1 MLLLTMFLGTGIL
14 PPTRAYLAA
23 ENTIRYL
30 VSRNS
35 KAGETPTLQDITLQD
50 ITLQDIT
57 LQGITLQD
65 ITLQGITLQGITLQ
79 DITLQGITPQ
89 DITLQDITLQ
99 GITLQ
104 DITPQDIT
112 PQDITPQEFLEKSIV
127 QSLPD
132 GERLVEQG
140 RNLYEQERFNEAVLL
155 LQRAIEVFA
164 GTGDELRQAIAL
176 SNLSLAY
183 QQLGQWEKA
192 EDAIAQSLNLLETGR
207 NLGISNEQKQVF
219 AQALD
224 VKGRLQLSRG
234 KAQDA
239 LITWQRSGEL
249 YAQISSPIGVM
260 KSRINSAQAL
270 QALGLYRQARNTLT
284 ESIKLLENQPN
295 SLLKATAL
303 RSLGNVLRVVGDLE
317 ASRQILQQS
326 LTVAQAIQSS
336 QAEADILISLGNTA
350 RASGDIEAA
359 LEFYKLAVATSTL
372 PSIQVQAKLHQLS
385 LLLED
390 KQLDAAL
397 SLSEQIQSQIANLP
411 ETRTGI
417 YAQIQLAESLIK
429 LGKARGKIVNY
440 QDIAQLLAAS
450 VRRAKNLGDRR
461 VESYALGILGG
472 VYEETQQLSD
482 ALLMTEQALFLAQT
496 IAAPDIAYRWQ
507 WQLGILLKK
516 QGNISGAIASYTSAV
531 QTLQSLRYDLV
542 AIDPNV
548 QFEFRD
554 RVEPVYRQLVD
565 LLLRTEGNVE
575 PIQDNLKLARDAIEA
590 LQLAELENFFRA
602 ACLDAKPEQI
612 DRIVEQ
618 DNPTTAA
625 IYPII
630 LSDRL
635 EIILKLP
642 KGEKLHRYVTYQ
654 SQNEVET
661 TLAELEQYLREPD
674 RTDDV
679 KKLSRKV
686 YGWLIQSLEKELEE
700 SGIKTL
706 VFVLD
711 GELRNIPMAV
721 LDDGE
726 KYLVEKY
733 AIALAPGLQLIEPKP
748 LQPNRLNALMAG
760 VSEKRQIE
768 GREFAKLENVSLE
781 LQQIQSEIPK
791 NHALFNQTF
800 TKTNL
805 ENKIKERTYSIV
817 HMATH
822 GKFSSKIEETYIL
835 TWNQL
840 LKVRDL
846 DNLLRIN
853 ESKKSSPIELLVLS
867 ACETATGDKRAA
879 LGLAGIAVRAGAR
892 STLATLWSIDDES
905 TAELMSEF
913 YRQLVNTKVTKA
925 EALQLAQKA
934 LWNHKSQDWK
944 RPYFWASYV
953 LIGNWL

>member
-1 MLLLTMFLGTGIL
+1 MVIKQRRFFRRVRRLLLQVRVLIADCSRILYGFVCIAAGLMLPLYKQSQKAFPHSFAIRCIYRRGTVLLLLTMFLGTGIL
-14 PPTRAYLAA
+14 PPTRAYFAA
-23 ENTIRYL
+23 ENRI
-30 VSRNS
+30 
-35 KAGETPTLQDITLQD
+35 I
-50 ITLQDIT
+50 
-57 LQGITLQD
+57 
-65 ITLQGITLQGITLQ
+65 
-79 DITLQGITPQ
+79 
-89 DITLQDITLQ
+89 
-99 GITLQ
+99 
-104 DITPQDIT
+104 
-112 PQDITPQEFLEKSIV
+112 
-127 QSLPD
+127 QSLSD
-132 GERLVEQG
+132 GEKLVQQG
-140 RNLYEQERFNEAVLL
+140 RNLYEAERFYEAVLL
-155 LQRAIEVFA
+155 LRQAVEAFA
-164 GTGDELRQAIAL
+164 ASGDELRQAIAL

-192 EDAIAQSLNLLETGR
+192 EDAIAQSLNLLETVT
-207 NLGISNEQKQVF
+207 SNEQKQIL

-234 KAQDA
+234 QAQDA
-239 LITWQRSGEL
+239 LITWQRAGEI
-249 YAQISSPIGVM
+249 YAQISSPIGVI

-284 ESIKLLENQPN
+284 ESIELLQNQPN

-317 ASRQILQQS
+317 ASPQILQQS
-326 LTVAQAIQSS
+326 LTVAQAIKSS
-336 QAEADILISLGNTA
+336 PAQADILISLGKTA
-350 RASGDIEAA
+350 RASGDIKAA
-359 LEFYKLAVATSTL
+359 LEFYKLAVDTGTL

-397 SLSEQIQSQIANLP
+397 TLSEQIQSQIANLP
-411 ETRTGI
+411 ESRTGI

-429 LGKARGKIVNY
+429 LGKAAGKIVNY
-440 QDIAQLLAAS
+440 QDIAQLLAGA
-450 VRRAKNLGDRR
+450 VRQAKNLGDRR

-482 ALLMTEQALFLAQT
+482 ALLMTQQALFLAQT
-496 IAAPDIAYRWQ
+496 IAAQDIAYRWQ
-507 WQLGILLKK
+507 WQLGRLLKK
-516 QGNISGAIASYTSAV
+516 QGNITGAIASYTSAV

-575 PIQDNLKLARDAIEA
+575 PSQDNLKQARNAIEA

-642 KGEKLHRYVTYQ
+642 RGEKLHRYVTYQ
-654 SQNEVET
+654 SESEVET
-661 TLAELEQYLREPD
+661 TLEELEQYLREPD

-686 YGWLIQSLEKELEE
+686 YGWLIQSLETELEKNK
-700 SGIKTL
+700 IKTL

-721 LDDGE
+721 LYDGE

-733 AIALAPGLQLIEPKP
+733 AIALAPGLQLVDPKP
-748 LQPNRLNALMAG
+748 LQKNRLNALMAG

-768 GREFAKLENVSLE
+768 GREFPKLENVSLE
-781 LQQIQSEIPK
+781 LQQIKSEIPK
-791 NHALFNQTF
+791 NDALLNQTF

-805 ENKIKERTYSIV
+805 ENQIKEKTYSIV

-846 DNLLRIN
+846 DNLLRN
-853 ESKKSSPIELLVLS
+853 DANKSNKIELLVLS
-867 ACETATGDKRAA
+867 ACETAKGDKRAA

-892 STLATLWSIDDES
+892 STLATLWSIDDSS
-905 TAELMSEF
+905 TALVMSEF
-913 YRQLVNTKVTKA
+913 YRQLTHSQPESGNEVTKA
-925 EALQLAQKA
+925 IALQRAQIA
-934 LWNHKSQDWK
+934 LWNHKNQDWK
-944 RPYFWASYV
+944 RPYFWAAYV
-953 LIGNWL
+953 LVGNWL

>member
-1 MLLLTMFLGTGIL
+1 MFLVTGIRQI
-14 PPTRAYLAA
+14 PSYTCPTTRPEINFRANSKSPLKWTECFSQSSKRGFNLKRRELNPWRGMRVMQDLRQPTFAYLAA
-23 ENTIRYL
+23 ENT
-30 VSRNS
+30 
-35 KAGETPTLQDITLQD
+35 
-50 ITLQDIT
+50 
-57 LQGITLQD
+57 
-65 ITLQGITLQGITLQ
+65 
-79 DITLQGITPQ
+79 
-89 DITLQDITLQ
+89 
-99 GITLQ
+99 
-104 DITPQDIT
+104 
-112 PQDITPQEFLEKSIV
+112 IV

-140 RNLYEQERFNEAVLL
+140 RNLYEAERFNEAVLL
-155 LQRAIEVFA
+155 LQRAIEAFA
-164 GTGDELRQAIAL
+164 ATGDELRQAIAL

-207 NLGISNEQKQVF
+207 NLGNSNEQKQVF

-239 LITWQRSGEL
+239 LITWQRAGEI
-249 YAQISSPIGVM
+249 YAQISSPIGLM

-284 ESIKLLENQPN
+284 ESIELLQNQPN
-295 SLLKATAL
+295 SQLKATAL

-326 LTVAQAIQSS
+326 LTVAQAIQSL
-336 QAEADILISLGNTA
+336 QAQADILIGLGNTA
-350 RASGDIEAA
+350 RASGDIKAA
-359 LEFYKLAVATSTL
+359 LEFYKLAVSTSNL

-385 LLLED
+385 ILLEE

-397 SLSEQIQSQIANLP
+397 TLSEQIQSQIANLP
-411 ETRTGI
+411 ESRTGI

-429 LGKARGKIVNY
+429 LGKATGKIVNY

-450 VRRAKNLGDRR
+450 VRRGKNLGDRR

-482 ALLMTEQALFLAQT
+482 ALLMTQQALFLAQT

-542 AIDPNV
+542 AIDQNV

-575 PIQDNLKLARDAIEA
+575 PSQDNLKQARNAIEA

-642 KGEKLHRYVTYQ
+642 TGDKLHRYVTYQ
-654 SQNEVET
+654 SQSEVET
-661 TLAELEQYLREPD
+661 TLTELEQYLREPD

-686 YGWLIQSLEKELEE
+686 YGWLIQSLETELEK

-721 LDDGE
+721 LYDGE

-733 AIALAPGLQLIEPKP
+733 AIALAPGLQLLDPKP
-748 LQPNRLNALMAG
+748 LQRKRLSALTAG
-760 VSEKRQIE
+760 LSEKLFVE
-768 GREFAKLENVSLE
+768 GQEFPRLENVRFE
-781 LQQIQSEIPK
+781 LDKIKSEIPQS
-791 NHALFNQTF
+791 NALFNQEF
-800 TKTNL
+800 TQKNL
-805 ENKIKERTYSIV
+805 ENRINSATYSVV

-853 ESKKSSPIELLVLS
+853 DSKKSSPIELLVLS

-892 STLATLWSIDDES
+892 STLATLWSVDDRS

-925 EALQLAQKA
+925 EALQLAQIA
-934 LWNHKSQDWK
+934 LWNHKNQDWK